1 MDNTLLVSL
10 SHQIASQRTMDV
22 IANNLANMN
31 TSAYKRE
38 EMKFDEYVHQSRPSQ
53 WQKGPQ
59 SIDFVV
65 NPGTIRD
72 LSEGSIEQTGNTLDV
87 AINGNGYFAVQTAR
101 GERYTRNGHFTL
113 NAENQIVTEAGDPL
127 LGDGGPL
134 TIAQEDGNVTIGADG
149 VVSGDQGQI
158 GKLQVVRFNNE
169 RQMRKEG
176 DTYLSTTEVATPA
189 DGGYTL
195 KQGMLEKANIEPV
208 TQMTDMINV
217 MRSYEAV
224 SNLINAQESMKRNAV
239 SKLAS
244 IPS

>member
-38 EMKFDEYVHQSRPSQ
+38 ELKFDEYVHQSRPSQ

-65 NPGTIRD
+65 TPGTIRD

-87 AINGNGYFAVQTAR
+87 AINGNGYFAVQTPR
-101 GERYTRNGHFTL
+101 GERYTRNGHFSL
-113 NAENQIVTEAGDPL
+113 NAEGQIVTEAGDPL

-158 GKLQVVRFNNE
+158 GKFQVVRFNNE

-189 DGGYTL
+189 DGGFTL

-224 SNLINAQESMKRNAV
+224 SNLINAQQSMKRNAV